1 MILRKTMD
9 RAWNYGVRV
18 ELWSAG
24 GNPALEFL
32 GSGVIV

>member
-1 MILRKTMD
+1 MECG
-9 RAWNYGVRV
+9 WSYGVRV

-24 GNPALEFL
+24 GTPALEFL